1 MNKSELINAVSS
13 AADLSKSSAAKAV
26 DAVVE
31 TIARSLKS
39 GNQVTIVG
47 FGTFL
52 VRERSARTG
61 RNPRTGETIQIN
73 ASKAPAFK
81 PGKAL
86 KDALN
91 N

>member
-1 MNKSELINAVSS
+1 MNKTQLIDAVSES
-13 AADLSKSSAAKAV
+13 AGLTKAAAAKAV
-26 DAVVE
+26 DAVVS
-31 TIARSLKS
+31 TITRSLKA

-52 VRERSARTG
+52 VRERSARMG
-61 RNPRTGETIQIN
+61 RNPRTGETISIE

-86 KDALN
+86 KGELN
-91 N
+91 